1 VRRWPIASWLWV
13 VVVIAVAWTAYRH
26 RRSVTLA
33 IGLIGRA
40 DVSWLAIAAVMI
52 GGVYL
57 CRAGV
62 YAVPLRL
69 LGYDAPRSFLWSA
82 AIAATSL
89 HQLLP
94 TAGAS
99 GYAFLTYALHQRGVS
114 AGQASLVALI
124 DTLTYSM
131 SLAAL
136 VIASLAYLVVG
147 GVLPLQRTV
156 TVFAPG
162 AVIVALAAWIYRRQ
176 RERRTFVPLVLRGK
190 TRLASLLG
198 RRWPDAPVEEF
209 FDNYY
214 VGKRLIGRRPRAFYD
229 MMGLQFLAIACDTTA
244 LYVSFLAIG
253 VTPNLLAVLIG
264 FTLAMSGA
272 AVIGAPGGGGSFETI
287 MSAFWATHGLGAA
300 QGLAAAVLYRVA
312 AFWLPVGVTG
322 IILLRL
328 RHRRRQITRRSR
340 Q

>member
-1 VRRWPIASWLWV
+1 MRRWPIASWLWV
-13 VVVIAVAWTAYRH
+13 GIVIAVA
-26 RRSVTLA
+26 
-33 IGLIGRA
+33 
-40 DVSWLAIAAVMI
+40 MI
-52 GGVYL
+52 GGVSL
-57 CRAGV
+57 CRAAV

-69 LGYDAPRSFLWSA
+69 LGYGAQRSFLWSA
-82 AIAATSL
+82 AVAATSL

-94 TAGAS
+94 VAGAT
-99 GYAFLTYALHQRGVS
+99 GYAFLTYAFRQRGVS
-114 AGQASLVALI
+114 VGQASLVALI

-147 GVLPLQRTV
+147 GVLSVNRTV
-156 TVFAPG
+156 SVFAPG

-176 RERRTFVPLVLRGK
+176 RERRTFVPLVLRAK
-190 TRLASLLG
+190 TRVASLLG

-209 FDNYY
+209 FDDYY
-214 VGKRLIGRRPRAFYD
+214 AGKRLLGRRPRALYD
-229 MMGLQFLAIACDTTA
+229 MIGLQLLAIACDTTA

-253 VTPNLLAVLIG
+253 VTPNVLAVLVG

-287 MSAFWATHGLGAA
+287 MSAFWATHGLDAA
-300 QGLAAAVLYRVA
+300 QGLAAAVVYRVV